1 MCESTLDIITR
12 VDATRFRSVEI
23 LEVHHPQILCLV
35 PGRCTT
41 CVEMCESAMDIITR
55 VDATSFR
62 NLLLIISTLVVG
74 ESWKLAP
81 LPIWR

>member
-1 MCESTLDIITR
+1 MLPALEVR
-12 VDATRFRSVEI
+12 QSVEI

-35 PGRCTT
+35 PDRCTT
-41 CVEMCESAMDIITR
+41 CVGWAWDPAFEMCESTTDIITR

-74 ESWKLAP
+74 ES
-81 LPIWR
+81 